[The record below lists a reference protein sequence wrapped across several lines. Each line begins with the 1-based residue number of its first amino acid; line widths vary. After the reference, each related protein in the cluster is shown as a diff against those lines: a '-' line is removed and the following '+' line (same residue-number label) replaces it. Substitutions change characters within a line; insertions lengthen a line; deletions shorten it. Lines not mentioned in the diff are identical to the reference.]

1 MPEDKKDPD
10 LLDKL
15 CLEADGIFLF
25 ALEGLKRPMANH
37 YRFSETEA
45 NKAELQQYRKDS
57 DSVLSFVKD
66 CCETGDDAFVCGAT
80 ELFNAYKAYC
90 EESGLKPYFVI
101 CTDEENDAYRVK
113 GQYKTITGVVLK
125 VDQHEQTITIL
136 NGSETHIIAF
146 SDVYRI
152 IDPAR

>member
-1 MPEDKKDPD
+1 MVGVSIE
-10 LLDKL
+10 
-15 CLEADGIFLF
+15 
-25 ALEGLKRPMANH
+25 
-37 YRFSETEA
+37 
-45 NKAELQQYRKDS
+45 
-57 DSVLSFVKD
+57 
-66 CCETGDDAFVCGAT
+66 
-80 ELFNAYKAYC
+80 
-90 EESGLKPYFVI
+90 YFVI